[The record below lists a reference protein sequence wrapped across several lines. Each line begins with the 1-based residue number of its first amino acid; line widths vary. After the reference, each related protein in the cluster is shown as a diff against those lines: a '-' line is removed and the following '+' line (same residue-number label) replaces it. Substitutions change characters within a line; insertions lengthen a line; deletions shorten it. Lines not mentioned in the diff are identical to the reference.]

1 MNNTQKTVLSPNG
14 SEHIKLGKTL
24 RAYSM
29 VIALVVIAVL
39 FHFLTDGLIFTAMN
53 LTNLILQNSYVVLLI
68 LGMLPVILTGNVDLS
83 VGSVLAFVGA
93 VAAILQVNYGMGVV
107 PTLLISLIVGIAIG
121 AWQGMWIAYFDIP
134 AFLVTLSGELVF
146 RGLTQVVL
154 DGASIGPFSPAFRTM
169 ASSFLIPDEVAAGTV
184 MTITMVIAVI
194 ACVLVVLSQVLARR
208 NKVAHGVPVGS
219 PVGMIVRC
227 VLLSAVILALSYLMG
242 QYKGYPTVL
251 VIMLVLSLI
260 YSFICSRT
268 IFGRGLYAIGGN
280 RKAAA
285 LSGVKDRLY
294 FFMAYTNMGF
304 MCAVA
309 ALVYAARLNAATP
322 KAGVNFELDAIAACF
337 VGGASVTG
345 GAGTI
350 AGALVGCFVIG
361 ILNNGMSMM
370 GISADWQQV
379 VKGLVILAA
388 VAFDLIP
395 KRKKK
400 YFHTRKQFHTKSAS
414 ADDRGAFPCVMKDVC
429 RTLSVLR

>member
-14 SEHIKLGKTL
+14 SEHIKVGKTL

-154 DGASIGPFSPAFRTM
+154 DGTSIGPFSPAFRTM
-169 ASSFLIPDEVAAGTV
+169 ASSFLIPDNLSSGTV
-184 MTITMVIAVI
+184 MSITMIIAVI

-219 PVGMIVRC
+219 PVGMIIRC

-379 VKGLVILAA
+379 VKGLVILMA
-388 VAFDLIP
+388 VAFDLLP

-400 YFHTRKQFHTKSAS
+400 
-414 ADDRGAFPCVMKDVC
+414 
-429 RTLSVLR
+429 

>member
-1 MNNTQKTVLSPNG
+1 MNNTQKTVLDPKRTEG
-14 SEHIKLGKTL
+14 VKVGKTL

-219 PVGMIVRC
+219 PVGMIIRC

-379 VKGLVILAA
+379 VKGLVILIA
-388 VAFDLIP
+388 VAFDLLP

-400 YFHTRKQFHTKSAS
+400 
-414 ADDRGAFPCVMKDVC
+414 
-429 RTLSVLR
+429 

>member
-1 MNNTQKTVLSPNG
+1 M
-14 SEHIKLGKTL
+14 
-24 RAYSM
+24 
-29 VIALVVIAVL
+29 
-39 FHFLTDGLIFTAMN
+39 
-53 LTNLILQNSYVVLLI
+53 
-68 LGMLPVILTGNVDLS
+68 
-83 VGSVLAFVGA
+83 
-93 VAAILQVNYGMGVV
+93 
-107 PTLLISLIVGIAIG
+107 
-121 AWQGMWIAYFDIP
+121 
-134 AFLVTLSGELVF
+134 
-146 RGLTQVVL
+146 
-154 DGASIGPFSPAFRTM
+154 
-169 ASSFLIPDEVAAGTV
+169 
-184 MTITMVIAVI
+184 
-194 ACVLVVLSQVLARR
+194 LARR

-219 PVGMIVRC
+219 PVGMIIRC

-242 QYKGYPTVL
+242 KYKGYPTVL

-379 VKGLVILAA
+379 VNGLVILAA
-388 VAFDLIP
+388 VAFI
-395 KRKKK
+395 
-400 YFHTRKQFHTKSAS
+400 TRL
-414 ADDRGAFPCVMKDVC
+414 
-429 RTLSVLR
+429 TL

>member
-14 SEHIKLGKTL
+14 AEHIKLGKTL

-184 MTITMVIAVI
+184 MTITMVIAVV

-219 PVGMIVRC
+219 PVGMIIRC

-242 QYKGYPTVL
+242 KYKGYPTVL

-379 VKGLVILAA
+379 VKGLVILIA
-388 VAFDLIP
+388 VAFDLLP

-400 YFHTRKQFHTKSAS
+400 
-414 ADDRGAFPCVMKDVC
+414 
-429 RTLSVLR
+429 

>member
-1 MNNTQKTVLSPNG
+1 MNNTQKTVLDPKRTEG
-14 SEHIKLGKTL
+14 VKVGKTL

-227 VLLSAVILALSYLMG
+227 VLLSAAILALSYLMG

-322 KAGVNFELDAIAACF
+322 KAGVNFELDAIAACY
-337 VGGASVTG
+337 VGGASVSG
-345 GAGTI
+345 GGGTI

-379 VKGLVILAA
+379 VKGLVILIA
-388 VAFDLIP
+388 VAFDLLP

-400 YFHTRKQFHTKSAS
+400 
-414 ADDRGAFPCVMKDVC
+414 
-429 RTLSVLR
+429 

>member
-14 SEHIKLGKTL
+14 AEHIKLGKTL

-219 PVGMIVRC
+219 PVGMTIRC

-242 QYKGYPTVL
+242 KYKGYPTVL

-400 YFHTRKQFHTKSAS
+400 
-414 ADDRGAFPCVMKDVC
+414 
-429 RTLSVLR
+429 

>member
-14 SEHIKLGKTL
+14 AEHIKLGKTL

-184 MTITMVIAVI
+184 MTITMVIAVV

-219 PVGMIVRC
+219 PVGMIIRC
-227 VLLSAVILALSYLMG
+227 VLLSVVILALSYLMG
-242 QYKGYPTVL
+242 KYKGYPTVL

-400 YFHTRKQFHTKSAS
+400 
-414 ADDRGAFPCVMKDVC
+414 
-429 RTLSVLR
+429 